1 MKSRNTATFFFLLLT
16 ALTISCACRG
26 TARKSTAIAPPSPV
40 RYTYK
45 VVNTYP
51 HNTGSYTQGLYWHDG
66 YLWEGT
72 GQYGH
77 SSLSQVELE
86 TGRIVKS
93 TSMNND
99 IFGEGIAL
107 LDGKIFQLT
116 WMNGIAFVYDPDNL
130 TRTGHFRYSGEGW
143 GLTTDGKVLYMSD
156 GTSQISMVDPTDFR
170 KIKRINVKM
179 DGQSLRGL
187 NELEWID
194 GKIWANIY
202 MTDEIVIIDPQT
214 GNVEGI
220 IDLSGIL
227 PDSDRT
233 PATDVLNGIAYDPAT
248 GRIFVTGKYWNKLF
262 EIQIEPVS

>member
-1 MKSRNTATFFFLLLT
+1 MTLRNTATFFFLLLGV
-16 ALTISCACRG
+16 LTISCACRG
-26 TARKSTAIAPPSPV
+26 TARKTAAPTPPVPV
-40 RYTYK
+40 RYTYE
-45 VVNTYP
+45 VINTYP

-77 SSLSQVELE
+77 SSVNQVELE

-93 TSMNND
+93 TPLDND
-99 IFGEGIAL
+99 VFGEGIAL
-107 LDGKIFQLT
+107 LNGKIFQLT

-130 TRTGHFRYSGEGW
+130 SQTGHFRYSGEGW
-143 GLTTDGKVLYMSD
+143 GLTTDGKVLFMSD
-156 GTSQISMVDPTDFR
+156 GTSQISMVDPTDFK
-170 KIKRINVKM
+170 KIKKINVKR
-179 DGQSLRGL
+179 DGRSVRGL

-214 GNVEGI
+214 GNIEGV

-227 PDSDRT
+227 PASDRT
-233 PATDVLNGIAYDPAT
+233 PTTDVLNGIAYDPAT

-262 EIQIEPVS
+262 EIKIKPVS